1 MKSCLSESQWEF
13 HRGAKVVVNGGVNN
27 ECLNLIPLKDT
38 WEISSEPAFQPST
51 SGTEAD
57 TLRHRISEVSLNEYD
72 GERCY
77 LMNAV
82 SEHNTGICYSCYRL
96 CGITDCTLWSY

>member
-13 HRGAKVVVNGGVNN
+13 YRGAKVVANRGVNN

-38 WEISSEPAFQPST
+38 VETSSEPAFQPST
-51 SGTEAD
+51 SGAEAD
-57 TLRHRISEVSLNEYD
+57 TLRHRTSEVSLREYD

-77 LMNAV
+77 LMDAV
-82 SEHNTGICYSCYRL
+82 SEHNTGICYSCSR
-96 CGITDCTLWSY
+96 